1 MRDEVLAQ
9 PHQIGDALW
18 RVEAAKV
25 PEREAPGGLMV
36 CGMGGSAVGA
46 DLAAAAIGPRALR
59 PLRTVRGYAPEPGVG
74 PETLVLCASYSGST
88 EETLSCFEAAG
99 EAGAPRVALTTGGR
113 LAERARE
120 EGVPVIGVPSGMQ
133 PRAAVIYMTV
143 AALECA
149 AACGAAP
156 SLRAELEGA
165 AGTLTALA
173 DDTGEARTIA
183 EALHERMAVVHG
195 AELTA
200 APARR
205 WKTQINENVKAAAF
219 ASELPEANHNEI
231 EGWSWT
237 AQHTPAAA
245 VLLSAPGLHPR
256 IERRIELTA
265 ELIERA
271 GVPVVRAAARGQTP
285 VDHVLSLVM
294 LGDLVS
300 VEMAELAGVE
310 ATPVEAL
317 EGFKR
322 ELKG

>member
-1 MRDEVLAQ
+1 MRDDVLGQ
-9 PHQIGDALW
+9 PHQIADALW

-25 PEREAPGGLMV
+25 PQREAPRGLMV
-36 CGMGGSAVGA
+36 CGMGGSAMGA
-46 DLAAAAIGPRALR
+46 DLAAAAIGPRALA
-59 PLRTVRGYAPEPGVG
+59 PLRTVRGYAPDPWVG
-74 PETLVLCASYSGST
+74 PDTLVLCASYSGWT
-88 EETLSCFEAAG
+88 EEALSCYEAAG
-99 EAGAPRVALTTGGR
+99 AAGAPRVAITTGGP

-149 AACGAAP
+149 AACRAAP
-156 SLRAELEGA
+156 SLRTELEGA
-165 AGTLTALA
+165 TGTLTALA
-173 DDTGEARTIA
+173 GDAGEARTIA
-183 EALHERMAVVHG
+183 VALHQRMPVVHG
-195 AELTA
+195 TELTA

-205 WKTQINENVKAAAF
+205 WKKPINANVKSAAF

-231 EGWSWT
+231 EGWEWAAAHAS
-237 AQHTPAAA
+237 PAA
-245 VLLSAPGLHPR
+245 VLLSAPESLPR

-271 GVPVVRAAARGQTP
+271 GAPVVRVAARGETP

-300 VEMAELAGVE
+300 IEMAELAGVD
-310 ATPVEAL
+310 ATPVETI

-322 ELKG
+322 RLD

>member
-25 PEREAPGGLMV
+25 PERDAPGGLMI

-59 PLRTVRGYAPEPGVG
+59 PMSTVRGYAPEPWVG

-88 EETLSCFEAAG
+88 EETLACFEAAG
-99 EAGAPRVALTTGGR
+99 AAGAPRVALTTGGP

-165 AGTLTALA
+165 ADTLTALA
-173 DDTGEARTIA
+173 GDAGEARSIA
-183 EALHERMAVVHG
+183 EALHERLTVVHG

-205 WKTQINENVKAAAF
+205 WRPRSTRTPSPRPSSVSCPRPTTTRSKAGNGRRSTPVWPPCCSPRRACTRG
-219 ASELPEANHNEI
+219 SSP
-231 EGWSWT
+231 GWS
-237 AQHTPAAA
+237 
-245 VLLSAPGLHPR
+245 
-256 IERRIELTA
+256 
-265 ELIERA
+265 
-271 GVPVVRAAARGQTP
+271 
-285 VDHVLSLVM
+285 
-294 LGDLVS
+294 
-300 VEMAELAGVE
+300 
-310 ATPVEAL
+310 
-317 EGFKR
+317 
-322 ELKG
+322 